1 MSNLLFAARRALVS
15 QPLGMTINILKRKL
29 FKARGAP
36 ASNGEATPARL
47 PIDGLYGIDTGG
59 IIHASALR
67 SGSGADIHSFGYGA
81 SLPSVIRRAIET
93 CPNLDQASFVDLGCG
108 KGLPLAVAT
117 EYPFRRIVGVE
128 LSPALCAVARQNAQQ
143 VAAAHPERTRI
154 EIVESD
160 MLTADLPDGYLIA
173 YLYNPA
179 YPPLLRRLV
188 RRLAERQAQ
197 GAKVMVIYYN
207 PSSAKYFD
215 RNPAFARYYAA
226 HLKFDEEEIA
236 ASPLGNDADS
246 IAVWQGVG
254 QPMYPPLPGADSP
267 IDVVAGGSCG
277 HVRQG

>member
-15 QPLGMTINILKRKL
+15 QPLGMTVNILKRKL
-29 FKARGAP
+29 FKGNAAAVGGNGAP
-36 ASNGEATPARL
+36 LARL
-47 PIDGLYGIDTGG
+47 PIDGLYGIDTAG
-59 IIHASALR
+59 IINASALR
-67 SGSGADIHSFGYGA
+67 SGSGADVHSFGYGA

-93 CPNLDQASFVDLGCG
+93 CPNLDQASFIDLGCG

-128 LSPALCAVARQNAQQ
+128 LSPTLSAVAAQNAER
-143 VAAAHPERTRI
+143 VAAAHPQRTRI
-154 EIVESD
+154 EIVQGD
-160 MLTADLPDGYLIA
+160 MLTSELPTGYLIA

-188 RRLAERQAQ
+188 RRLAEHQAQ
-197 GAKVMVIYYN
+197 GNKVMVIYYN
-207 PSSAKYFD
+207 PSSARYFD

-226 HLKFDEEEIA
+226 HLRFDEDEIV

-254 QPMYPPLPGADSP
+254 EPMHPPLPGADAP
-267 IDVVAGGSCG
+267 IVVVAGGSCG